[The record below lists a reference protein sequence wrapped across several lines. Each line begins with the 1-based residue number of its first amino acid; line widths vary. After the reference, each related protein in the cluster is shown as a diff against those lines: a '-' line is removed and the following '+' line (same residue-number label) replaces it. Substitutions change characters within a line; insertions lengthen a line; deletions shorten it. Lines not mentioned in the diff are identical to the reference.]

1 MMKKDYRTQ
10 VIEDLK
16 KQDKAKKV
24 LRDEQLLEELIQL
37 EAYQKA
43 HVIATYLAFP
53 FEFDTSLLIEQAQ
66 RDNKSIVVPKTYPQG
81 KMIFVVYDE
90 ADLQI
95 TKFGLKEPRSEEA
108 LEKSAIDLIHV
119 PGLAFN
125 NEGHRIGFGAGY
137 YDQYLADF
145 QGDTVSTI
153 YSFQQFTFE
162 PSFFDIPVKEVLVS
176 GDL

>member
-1 MMKKDYRTQ
+1 M
-10 VIEDLK
+10 
-16 KQDKAKKV
+16 
-24 LRDEQLLEELIQL
+24 
-37 EAYQKA
+37 
-43 HVIATYLAFP
+43 
-53 FEFDTSLLIEQAQ
+53 LIEQAQ

-125 NEGHRIGFGAGY
+125 NEGYRIGFGAGY

-153 YSFQQFTFE
+153 YSFQKFTFE

>member
-1 MMKKDYRTQ
+1 
-10 VIEDLK
+10 
-16 KQDKAKKV
+16 
-24 LRDEQLLEELIQL
+24 
-37 EAYQKA
+37 
-43 HVIATYLAFP
+43 
-53 FEFDTSLLIEQAQ
+53 
-66 RDNKSIVVPKTYPQG
+66 
-81 KMIFVVYDE
+81 MIFVVYDE

-125 NEGHRIGFGAGY
+125 NEGYRIGFGAGY

-153 YSFQQFTFE
+153 YSFQKFTFE